1 MPGRLLLVR
10 SPAFMTYIRPM
21 NRYFLEV
28 CYKGANYAG
37 FQVQDNAATIQQAV
51 EKVLATYLRQAVTL
65 TGSSRTDTGVHARQ
79 NFFHFDI
86 DREIPQ
92 KAIYNFNAMLPADI
106 AINNL
111 IPVGPEAHSRFDAI
125 AREYEYYIYQHKAP
139 FLADRAFYFPYT
151 LNLPAMQEAAAM
163 ILNYTDFTSFSK
175 RNSQVR
181 TKNCTIQYS
190 EWVEREGGLTV
201 YRVKANRFL
210 RGMVRGLVGTMLQV
224 GRGKLTIDEF
234 RSVIEAKDCTLADF
248 SVPGHGLFLCK
259 VEYPEGYFTKK

>member
-1 MPGRLLLVR
+1 
-10 SPAFMTYIRPM
+10 MTYIRGM

-37 FQVQDNAATIQQAV
+37 FQVQENAATIQQAV
-51 EKVLATYLRQAVTL
+51 EKVLFTYLRQPITL

-86 DREIPQ
+86 DRDIPQ
-92 KAIYNFNAMLPADI
+92 KALYNFNAMLPADI

-111 IPVGPEAHSRFDAI
+111 YRVPAEAHCRFDAL
-125 AREYEYYIYQHKAP
+125 AREYEYSIYQEKSP
-139 FLADRAFYFPYT
+139 FLVDRAYYFPYK
-151 LNLPAMQEAAAM
+151 LDLVAMREAAAM
-163 ILNYTDFTSFSK
+163 ILEYRDFTSFSK

-181 TKNCTIQYS
+181 TMNCTILYS

-201 YRVKANRFL
+201 YRVKGNRFL

-224 GRGKLTIDEF
+224 GRGKLTLDGFRAVID
-234 RSVIEAKDCTLADF
+234 AKDCTEADF

-259 VEYPEGYFTKK
+259 VEYPDGYFDKKV